1 MAGHKEVAGGGF
13 PLAEVDRNNA
23 AELGLGIS
31 PLVARKSGQP
41 RLQRQAA
48 QSRKT
53 FRVSAELA
61 ESRWG
66 SEARRVV
73 IVRFISVNM
82 GRAIDDALS

>member
-1 MAGHKEVAGGGF
+1 MAGHKEVAGGF

-23 AELGLGIS
+23 AAELGVGIS

-53 FRVSAELA
+53 FRVSAGYS
-61 ESRWG
+61 ESLDG
-66 SEARRVV
+66 GQRVIDVPDEVNVMSFHV
-73 IVRFISVNM
+73 IIS
-82 GRAIDDALS
+82 R